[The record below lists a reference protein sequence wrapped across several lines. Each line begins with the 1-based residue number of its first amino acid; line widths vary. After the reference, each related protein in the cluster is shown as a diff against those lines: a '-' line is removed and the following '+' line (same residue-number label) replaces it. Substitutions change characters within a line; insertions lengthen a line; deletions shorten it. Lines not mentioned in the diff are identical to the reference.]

1 MAEKDD
7 DMKGLLQPLPENEEK
22 ELDQYLDKHD
32 IE

>member
-1 MAEKDD
+1 MTNKAEKID
-7 DMKGLLQPLPENEEK
+7 GLLRPLPENEEK